1 MDRAGDPPIL
11 AHMLRLPTSWSLLL
25 CAACQ
30 TGGQTGGELATNGSQ
45 CDETTTTVG
54 IDELSPLGFS
64 AREALA
70 AVEGRHEVTTEWLV
84 PTPPF
89 TELESSAIGQADVS
103 LQLQW
108 TSGEVRYVESGL
120 RMVKP
125 KPGEAIVGIAI
136 DEESACP
143 DRVEV
148 DVDATLESSDGA
160 LQEVAEGTVVARR
173 PWVADVMVPLDAGA
187 LGGSLNL
194 ELPASSGTEIKD
206 FAFAAQVGE
215 GLFRGSLRG
224 TVQEQ
229 SKEIFTAALFEL
241 LRFGPDVCEL
251 NFGGD
256 MPVPL
261 DGGMPTTRDLLDIV
275 NTHEPFALTWSD
287 GRQTTLTLEAETEAT
302 WACQGRF
309 LFSTILNARVH
320 ATTEDGSV
328 DTVLDVELHGR
339 PSNGAAFQE
348 VELVFQAYMG
358 KGVPPSDFEGVF
370 GVHGVDVTGYDKVT
384 VSLSST
390 YGTTTFGKLEVIGI
404 VEDCSSSNC
413 FVQDAPVLQSATW

>member
-1 MDRAGDPPIL
+1 
-11 AHMLRLPTSWSLLL
+11 ML
-25 CAACQ
+25 
-30 TGGQTGGELATNGSQ
+30 
-45 CDETTTTVG
+45 G

-64 AREALA
+64 AQEVLTA
-70 AVEGRHEVTTEWLV
+70 AEGHHEVTTEWLA

-89 TELESSAIGQADVS
+89 TELESSAMGQTNVS
-103 LQLQW
+103 LQVQW
-108 TSGEVRYVESGL
+108 TGGEVRYVESGL

-125 KPGEAIVGIAI
+125 KPGEVMVGIAI
-136 DEESACP
+136 DEESTCP

-148 DVDATLESSDGA
+148 DVEATLESSDGA

-187 LGGSLNL
+187 LRGSLRL
-194 ELPASSGTEIKD
+194 ELPSSSNAEIKEL
-206 FAFAAQVGE
+206 AFAAQVGQ
-215 GLFRGSLRG
+215 GLFRGNLRG

-229 SKEIFTAALFEL
+229 SEEITTAALFEL
-241 LRFGPDVCEL
+241 LRFGPEICEL
-251 NFGGD
+251 DFGGD
-256 MPVPL
+256 VPVPL

-275 NTHEPFALTWSD
+275 NSHGPFALSWSD
-287 GRQTTLTLEAETEAT
+287 GRQSMLTLEVETDET
-302 WACQGRF
+302 WACQSRF
-309 LFSTILNARVH
+309 LSSTILDARVH

-348 VELVFQAYMG
+348 VELIFQGHMG

-384 VSLSST
+384 MSLSST
-390 YGTTTFGKLEVIGI
+390 YGTMTSGKLEVIGI
-404 VEDCSSSNC
+404 VEDCSSGHC
-413 FVQDAPVLQSATW
+413 VAEDAPVLQSATW